1 MKRTTND
8 QQGSFQT
15 DYFLTQLS
23 NFTEAKFSLFEHAP
37 ANERRDRF
45 RNHIERDEMPLT
57 FCKMGIN
64 IPVKLE
70 WCQTIGNEINFRS
83 RPFLFNGIWVKVFGT
98 MNSESLDGRV
108 RFERFQ
114 REKKVEEEPIGL
126 TDAEIAAL
134 RRDGLNI

>member
-8 QQGSFQT
+8 QQGSFQS

-45 RNHIERDEMPLT
+45 RNHIERDEMPL
-57 FCKMGIN
+57 
-64 IPVKLE
+64 
-70 WCQTIGNEINFRS
+70 INFRS

-114 REKKVEEEPIGL
+114 QVEEEPIGL

>member
-8 QQGSFQT
+8 QQGSFQS

-114 REKKVEEEPIGL
+114 QVEEEPIGL